1 MEVHM
6 KQFQQ
11 SSFRTKLTLYT
22 LFLVLAT
29 NLIIATIGYQIAKEE
44 LEKSGESALQSGVHL
59 LQEVIKQ
66 KNQEVL
72 NGLVT
77 TEEAQENVKRLILG
91 PMDDTGIRPINPN
104 AGNLGENGY
113 FFVLDSES
121 NLLAH
126 PSMEGQNTWNTKDMS
141 GKDFYVSQDIIENA
155 INGGG
160 YSTYS
165 WKHPYTEVIEEKR
178 SYQEYNEE
186 WDWILVSSI
195 YMSDFNAGANRIYF
209 YTSIALIIIILL
221 VLLTVSRTSKYMT
234 DPLIQLRNQM
244 REIAKGNFYLA
255 QPPIN
260 RHREIIELNE
270 QFNQMKISII
280 EEIESR
286 KHAYRELEIHYKKN
300 NKGSEE
306 SEFEDPKE

>member
-1 MEVHM
+1 M
-6 KQFQQ
+6 KKFQQ

-22 LFLVLAT
+22 LVLVLAT
-29 NLIIATIGYQIAKEE
+29 NLIIASIGYQIAKGE
-44 LEKSGESALQSGVHL
+44 LEKSGESAMQSGVRL

-66 KNQEVL
+66 KNQDVL
-72 NGLVT
+72 NGLMT
-77 TEEAQENVKRLILG
+77 LDEAQENVKQLILG
-91 PMDDTGIRPINPN
+91 PMDASGFRPINPN

-121 NLLAH
+121 TEIAH
-126 PSMEGQNTWNTKDMS
+126 PSIEGQNTWNTKDMS
-141 GKDFYVSQDIIENA
+141 GKDFYVSQDIIEKA

-209 YTSIALIIIILL
+209 YTSIALTIIILL

-244 REIAKGNFYLA
+244 REIAKGNYYLA
-255 QPPIN
+255 QPPIT
-260 RHREIIELNE
+260 RHREIIELND

-286 KHAYRELEIHYKKN
+286 KHAYRELELYYTKTVKN
-300 NKGSEE
+300 SAERE
-306 SEFEDPKE
+306 SEIPEE